1 MSRISPVS
9 RRIVKIFPVI
19 FQNKITKILNIVFE
33 ELLLE
38 KNRKELNLTF

>member
-1 MSRISPVS
+1 MS